1 MDVKKIIKEEISKLS
16 EKQKLKIL
24 HGQELEEARMKKVT
38 ERMWKYM
45 SDDKRWNE
53 GKLNEAK
60 YKVGDTVTV
69 KTGANTYKGKI
80 ENLYPLRIR
89 TSPSETMVIPNKAIK
104 SIAKEGK
111 LKETKADGYK
121 DPAYRATVKQFKGK
135 KVSKK
140 EFAQALAMHHKSMD
154 GK

>member
-1 MDVKKIIKEEISKLS
+1 MI
-16 EKQKLKIL
+16 KLKNI
-24 HGQELEEARMKKVT
+24 
-38 ERMWKYM
+38 
-45 SDDKRWNE
+45 
-53 GKLNEAK
+53 LNEAK
-60 YKVGDTVTV
+60 YKVGDIVTV

-80 ENLYPLRIR
+80 ENLSPLRIR

-104 SIAKEGK
+104 SIVKEGK

-135 KVSKK
+135 KVAKK